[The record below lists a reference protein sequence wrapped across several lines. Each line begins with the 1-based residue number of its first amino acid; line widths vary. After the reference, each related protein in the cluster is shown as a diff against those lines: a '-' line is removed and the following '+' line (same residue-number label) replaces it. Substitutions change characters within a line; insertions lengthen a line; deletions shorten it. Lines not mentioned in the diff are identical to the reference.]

1 MTSPAASSA
10 GWDAGTLPLLLDL
23 PAGEGRYSDASRS
36 DDEARSSD
44 VDRSADSARKVDEA
58 RYSDAS
64 RSADS
69 ARSASTE
76 AAIAAANY
84 DAGSIETLEGLEAVR
99 KRPAMYIGGNGSEG
113 LMHLVWEIVDNAVD
127 EAAAGFATKV
137 DVNLRRDGSVEVA
150 DNGRGIPVDRHP
162 DRDVSALEVV
172 FTELHAGGKFGEG
185 AYKASGG
192 LHGVGASVVNAL
204 STRLDAEVR
213 RDGYFHELSFKDQQP
228 GHFVGSGFKPGH
240 DVRPDKRRTKT
251 TGTRVRFWPDAA
263 LFAPDAR
270 IDAEEVRSRARQLC
284 YLVPGLRMT
293 VVDNRAGESSEPFE
307 FVSRGGV
314 SDMVKE
320 LSQQSQTSPVS
331 GVIAINGID
340 RFVEKVP
347 VNGRI
352 TEVEREC
359 TVDIALRWMSGYD
372 SSVESFVNTIPTRLG
387 GTHLAGF
394 DKALTRAV
402 NSVLLKDNRKLARL
416 ARDSGGARNGKSAK
430 VGATKDDV
438 QEGLVAAVKV
448 TFSEPQFRGQTKQ
461 ELGTPAVEGIVARIT
476 YEQLKEWFEPGGG
489 PRSQV
494 KSISE
499 KLADAVVNRV
509 ASKQMLDT
517 KRKAAS
523 LGGAGMPDKLADCR
537 VHGPEAELILVEGDS
552 AAGPAKRGR
561 DSEFMAILPLRGKI
575 VNAAKASPKQV
586 FDNAEAQ
593 AIFTAMGAGA
603 GDAFDIEAA
612 RYGRIVIL
620 CDADVDGSHIRCLL
634 LTLVH
639 GYMRELLLQGR
650 VFSAQPPLYTARVGD
665 RTHRAYSDEERD
677 RITAELCRGRRR
689 RENIRWQRFKGLGE
703 MNTDELRYCALDPAT
718 RTLRR
723 ITMADAEQADA
734 AAAMFDVLMGS
745 DVALRRDYL
754 VEHSSLVDEST
765 LDI

>member
-1 MTSPAASSA
+1 MPVASSGQSSGTSEA
-10 GWDAGTLPLLLDL
+10 VALPLLADAGTDRG
-23 PAGEGRYSDASRS
+23 AGAG
-36 DDEARSSD
+36 ARS
-44 VDRSADSARKVDEA
+44 RAGT
-58 RYSDAS
+58 AS
-64 RSADS
+64 NGSS
-69 ARSASTE
+69 HPSST
-76 AAIAAANY
+76 Y
-84 DAGSIETLEGLEAVR
+84 DADSIETLEGLDAVR

-127 EAAAGFATKV
+127 EAAAGFATRV
-137 DVNLRRDGSVEVA
+137 DVTLRRDGSIEVS
-150 DNGRGIPVDRHP
+150 DNGRGIPVDKHP

-204 STRLDAEVR
+204 STRLDVEVR
-213 RDGYFHELSFKDQQP
+213 RDGYFHELSFKDQEP
-228 GHFVGSGFKPGH
+228 GHFVGGRFVPSSN
-240 DVRPDKRRTKT
+240 VRPASRRSKA

-263 LFAPDAR
+263 LFHPDAR
-270 IDAEEVRSRARQLC
+270 IDADEVRSRVQQMC

-293 VVDNRAGESSEPFE
+293 VVDNRAGESGESFD
-307 FVSRGGV
+307 FVSRGGLA
-314 SDMVKE
+314 DLVKE
-320 LSQQSQTSPVS
+320 RSEQSGERAVS
-331 GVIAINGID
+331 GVIAMNGIE
-340 RFVEKVP
+340 RFAEKVP
-347 VNGRI
+347 VDGKI

-359 TVDIALRWMSGYD
+359 IVDIALRWVSGYD
-372 SSVESFVNTIPTRLG
+372 SDVESFVNTIPTSTG

-394 DKALTRAV
+394 DKALTRVV
-402 NSVLLKDNRKLARL
+402 NGVLLKDNRKLARL
-416 ARDSGGARNGKSAK
+416 ARDNSGAAPKNGRGGGAKTS
-430 VGATKDDV
+430 ATKDDV
-438 QEGLVAAVKV
+438 REGLIAAVKV

-494 KSISE
+494 KAIGD
-499 KLADAVVNRV
+499 KLAAAVMNRV

-523 LGGAGMPDKLADCR
+523 LGSTGMPDKLADCR
-537 VHGPEAELILVEGDS
+537 IHGPEAELILVEGDS

-586 FDNAEAQ
+586 LDNNEAQ
-593 AIFTAMGAGA
+593 AIFTAVGAGA
-603 GDAFDIEAA
+603 GDAFDIDAA

-634 LTLVH
+634 LTLIH
-639 GYMRELLLQGR
+639 GYMREMLVQGR
-650 VFSAQPPLYTARVGD
+650 VFSAQPPLYTAKVGD
-665 RTHRAYSDEERD
+665 RTYRAYSDDERD
-677 RITAELCRGRRR
+677 RITGELCRGNRRPG
-689 RENIRWQRFKGLGE
+689 NVKWQRFKGLGE
-703 MNTDELRYCALDPAT
+703 MNTDELRHCALDPAT

-723 ITMADAEQADA
+723 LTMADAQQADA
-734 AAAMFDVLMGS
+734 AAEMFDVLMGS

-754 VEHSSLVDEST
+754 VENSSLVDETT

>member
-1 MTSPAASSA
+1 MIPVASTQSMRGAGAVEVPLLPGIETESAAEPAAA
-10 GWDAGTLPLLLDL
+10 GRAGNGSNGAPN
-23 PAGEGRYSDASRS
+23 RF
-36 DDEARSSD
+36 
-44 VDRSADSARKVDEA
+44 AD
-58 RYSDAS
+58 
-64 RSADS
+64 
-69 ARSASTE
+69 T
-76 AAIAAANY
+76 Y
-84 DAGSIETLEGLEAVR
+84 DADSIETLEGLEAVR

-127 EAAAGFATKV
+127 EAAAGFGKRV
-137 DVNLRRDGSVEVA
+137 DVTLRRDGSIEVA
-150 DNGRGIPVDRHP
+150 DRGRGIPVDKHP

-204 STRLDAEVR
+204 STRLDVEVR
-213 RDGYFHELSFKDQQP
+213 RDGHVHELSFKDQEP
-228 GHFVGSGFKPGH
+228 GHFAGHKFVPGS
-240 DVRPDKRRTKT
+240 DVRPSARRTKA
-251 TGTRVRFWPDAA
+251 TGTKVRFWPDRA
-263 LFAPDAR
+263 LFHPDAR
-270 IDAEEVRSRARQLC
+270 IDADEVRSRVKQMC
-284 YLVPGLRMT
+284 YLVPGLKMT
-293 VVDNRAGESSEPFE
+293 VADNRPGESAELFE
-307 FVSRGGV
+307 YVSRGGLA
-314 SDMVKE
+314 DLIKE
-320 LSQQSQTSPVS
+320 RSERSGGDAVS
-331 GVIAINGID
+331 GVITINGIE
-340 RFVEKVP
+340 RFTEKVP
-347 VNGRI
+347 VDGRI

-359 TVDIALRWMSGYD
+359 TVDVALRWTSGYD
-372 SSVESFVNTIPTRLG
+372 SDVESFVNTIPTSSG

-394 DKALTRAV
+394 DKALTRVV
-402 NSVLLKDNRKLARL
+402 NGVLLRDNRKLARL
-416 ARDSGGARNGKSAK
+416 ARDSSGAGTRSGKSSTAK
-430 VGATKDDV
+430 TNATKDDV
-438 QEGLVAAVKV
+438 REGLIAAVKV
-448 TFSEPQFRGQTKQ
+448 QFSEPQFRGQTKQ

-494 KSISE
+494 KAIGD
-499 KLADAVVNRV
+499 KVAAAVVNRV

-523 LGGAGMPDKLADCR
+523 LGSTGMPDKLADCR

-586 FDNAEAQ
+586 LDNAEAQ

-634 LTLVH
+634 LTLIH
-639 GYMRELLLQGR
+639 GYMREMLAQGR
-650 VFSAQPPLYTARVGD
+650 VFSAQPPLYTSRVGD
-665 RTHRAYSDEERD
+665 RTYRAYSDEERD
-677 RITAELCRGRRR
+677 RITGELCRGKRRP
-689 RENIRWQRFKGLGE
+689 ENVKWQRFKGLGE
-703 MNTDELRYCALDPAT
+703 MNTDELRHCALDPAT

-723 ITMADAEQADA
+723 LTMADAQQADA
-734 AAAMFDVLMGS
+734 AAEIFDVLMGS
-745 DVALRRDYL
+745 DVAVRRDYL
-754 VEHSSLVDEST
+754 VENSSLVDEAT